1 LEVLMNDPTL
11 RKINLEQALFDPASI
26 FRQPDDVVEHPS
38 LALEHKV
45 EILCRWAYDAME
57 LAVAERRGWVAA
69 NLSQLARSWRR
80 STASPVDMIP
90 NTPRQPNT
98 RAFAR
103 RRYAQH
109 PLARHN

>member
-1 LEVLMNDPTL
+1 MTDPTL

-57 LAVAERRGWVAA
+57 LAVAEEEGMGGGELVAIG
-69 NLSQLARSWRR
+69 SILAALHRLTGGYDTEHTAPTKHASLCKQTLCPASTR
-80 STASPVDMIP
+80 ST
-90 NTPRQPNT
+90 
-98 RAFAR
+98 
-103 RRYAQH
+103 
-109 PLARHN
+109 